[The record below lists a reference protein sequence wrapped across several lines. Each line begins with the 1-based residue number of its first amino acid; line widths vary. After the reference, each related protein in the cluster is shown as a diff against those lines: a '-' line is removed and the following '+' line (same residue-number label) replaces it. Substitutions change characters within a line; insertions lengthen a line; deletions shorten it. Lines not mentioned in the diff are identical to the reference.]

1 MLYVCVDRAIATFGS
16 EAQGLRHRQ
25 PFGLVVRERHVM
37 VRGLGFA
44 EDPRARQSVKAG
56 IVVPEA
62 EPVLRIADREDES
75 VGAFIPCPAI
85 ARSSNWVVWP

>member
-1 MLYVCVDRAIATFGS
+1 
-16 EAQGLRHRQ
+16 
-25 PFGLVVRERHVM
+25 M
-37 VRGLGFA
+37 VRGLGLA